1 LQTGKKVDHQL
12 PKQGEGLMMRTVLC
26 ISLIL
31 ALVGI
36 ANADVYSDNAKA
48 AQEVADAFFKT
59 IADNDFDAYKGKVA
73 AKLLDEYNRNN
84 ANCKIKRWW
93 DSARKEIEKFNA
105 RWEFVKVKS
114 NMPKSIALDYKRIM
128 SSGETINTVY
138 LTKEGD
144 KWLVDAAG
152 SI

>member
-1 LQTGKKVDHQL
+1 
-12 PKQGEGLMMRTVLC
+12 MRIILC
-26 ISLIL
+26 LSLIL
-31 ALVGI
+31 AFMGI

-48 AQEVADAFFKT
+48 AQDVADAFFKA
-59 IADNDFDAYKGKVA
+59 IADKDFDAYEAKVTA
-73 AKLLDEYNRNN
+73 TLLAEYNANN

-93 DSARKEIEKFNA
+93 DSARNGIDKFNA
-105 RWEFVKVKS
+105 KWAFVKVKS
-114 NMPKSIALDYKRIM
+114 NMAKSIALDYKRTM
-128 SSGETINTVY
+128 STGDTINTIY